1 MSPETKDQIKRFVAD
16 LKRQIPA
23 ISWAEVSERVQQN
36 FPDAGGVS
44 LTANALRK
52 RYRVDV
58 KKSERSQ
65 SYEIPTVAVSIDE
78 QVKEGLHKALPERIK
93 HDLEGYVSE
102 VVERVVP
109 EVVQRVIEEKIS
121 NLVNDSTARAT
132 QSLEYPPAPAL
143 PETISGTRKH
153 MVPRG
158 KLSGTVDSTL
168 LQLFEGERRERGY
181 NVSRMLDVAL
191 WNYFG
196 FGRPERPQLSFEL
209 SESSEATGDG

>member
-78 QVKEGLHKALPERIK
+78 QVKEDLHKALPERIK
-93 HDLEGYVSE
+93 DHLYEYVREMVERVATE
-102 VVERVVP
+102 VVE
-109 EVVQRVIEEKIS
+109 RVIEEKIS
-121 NLVNDSTARAT
+121 NLPNVTMDRAG
-132 QSLEYPPAPAL
+132 QFPGYPPAPPL

-153 MVPRG
+153 IVPRG
-158 KLSGTVDSTL
+158 KLSGTVDSEL
-168 LQLFEGERRERGY
+168 LQHFEGEMRERG
-181 NVSRMLDVAL
+181 
-191 WNYFG
+191 
-196 FGRPERPQLSFEL
+196 
-209 SESSEATGDG
+209 